1 MKNKK
6 QTLALLVLL
15 SLLLVCFSGCAT
27 LGDTNDGDNS
37 TDDVNDNVN
46 NVTDGVND
54 NNVNTIIV
62 GTKPSNGGGPV
73 SQYALSATI
82 PERYELSETGI
93 PFSVSYGLK
102 EGTDVNWDGF
112 ADIVLKVSNEDG
124 HVVILKALGIGEIL
138 KPDYTVKRLWDD
150 SHEQIIGFEYSCT
163 ESYALPLSL
172 FSGDSGEIWISL
184 VECNRADPDGS
195 IGAGAGTTFY
205 YTRYG
210 TSIYISTEI
219 QDS

>member
-1 MKNKK
+1 MKKI
-6 QTLALLVLL
+6 LSILLLGALLLL
-15 SLLLVCFSGCAT
+15 CFSGCAT

-37 TDDVNDNVN
+37 TDAVNDNVN
-46 NVTDGVND
+46 NVTDDVND

-102 EGTDVNWDGF
+102 EGTGVNWDCF
-112 ADIVLKVSNEDG
+112 ADIVLKVGNKDG

-150 SHEQIIGFEYSCT
+150 NHEQIIGFEYSCT

-172 FSGDSGEIWISL
+172 FSGDSGEIWINL
-184 VECNRADPDGS
+184 VECSRADPDGPT
-195 IGAGAGTTFY
+195 GAGAGITFY

>member
-1 MKNKK
+1 MKKI
-6 QTLALLVLL
+6 LSILLLGALLLL
-15 SLLLVCFSGCAT
+15 CFSGCTT
-27 LGDTNDGDNS
+27 LGNTNDGDNS
-37 TDDVNDNVN
+37 TDAVNDNVN
-46 NVTDGVND
+46 NVTDDVND

-102 EGTDVNWDGF
+102 EGTGVNWDCF
-112 ADIVLKVSNEDG
+112 ADIVLKVGNKDG

-150 SHEQIIGFEYSCT
+150 NHEQIIGFEYSCT

-172 FSGDSGEIWISL
+172 FSGDSGEIWINL
-184 VECNRADPDGS
+184 VECNRADPDGPT
-195 IGAGAGTTFY
+195 GAGAGTTFY

>member
-1 MKNKK
+1 MKKI
-6 QTLALLVLL
+6 LSILLLGALLLL
-15 SLLLVCFSGCAT
+15 CFSGCTT

-37 TDDVNDNVN
+37 TDDVNNNVN

-73 SQYALSATI
+73 SQYALSAKI

-93 PFSVSYGLK
+93 PFSVSYGID
-102 EGTDVNWDGF
+102 GTGVNWDCF

-124 HVVILKALGIGEIL
+124 HIVVLKALGIGEIL
-138 KPDYTVKRLWDD
+138 QPDYAVQSLWDD
-150 SHEQIIGFEYSCT
+150 NHEQVIGFEYSCT

-172 FSGDSGEIWISL
+172 FSGDSGQIWISL
-184 VECNRADPDGS
+184 RECNRADLDGL
-195 IGAGAGTTFY
+195 IGAGAFTTFY

-219 QDS
+219 QER

>member
-1 MKNKK
+1 MKKI
-6 QTLALLVLL
+6 LSILLLGALLLL
-15 SLLLVCFSGCAT
+15 CFSGCTT

-37 TDDVNDNVN
+37 TDDVNNNVN

-73 SQYALSATI
+73 SQYALSAKI

-93 PFSVSYGLK
+93 PFSVSYGID
-102 EGTDVNWDGF
+102 GTGVNWDCF

-124 HVVILKALGIGEIL
+124 HIVVLKALGIGEIL
-138 KPDYTVKRLWDD
+138 KPDYAVKSLWDD
-150 SHEQIIGFEYSCT
+150 NHEQVIGFEYSCT

-172 FSGDSGEIWISL
+172 FSGDSGQIWISL
-184 VECNRADPDGS
+184 RECNRADPDGP
-195 IGAGAGTTFY
+195 IGAGAFTTFY

-219 QDS
+219 QES

>member
-1 MKNKK
+1 MKKI
-6 QTLALLVLL
+6 LSILLLGALLLL
-15 SLLLVCFSGCAT
+15 CFSGCTT
-27 LGDTNDGDNS
+27 LGNTNDGDNS

-93 PFSVSYGLK
+93 PFSVSYGVE
-102 EGTDVNWDGF
+102 EGTGVNWDCF
-112 ADIVLKVSNEDG
+112 ADIVLKVGNKDG

-150 SHEQIIGFEYSCT
+150 NHEQIIGFEYSCT

-172 FSGDSGEIWISL
+172 FSGDSGEIWINL
-184 VECNRADPDGS
+184 VECNRADPDGPT
-195 IGAGAGTTFY
+195 GAGAGTTFY